1 MKLSLISL
9 IIVVTGC
16 TTATVPVNQDPGVAA
31 PVAPHDV
38 PSGLCCQ
45 LTVWYDS
52 YWGAQRY
59 ECSLD
64 SGIEYNSTPWL
75 CGVSPDSS
83 TDIMDCENPQCV
95 VGMPCQGAN
104 GYGVVLACNTVIY

>member
-1 MKLSLISL
+1 MKLSLIMLS
-9 IIVVTGC
+9 VVVVGC
-16 TTATVPVNQDPGVAA
+16 GSVQQDPGLAA
-31 PVAPHDV
+31 PDSGPAPHDV

-45 LTVWYDS
+45 LTVWYDD

-59 ECSLD
+59 ECSVD
-64 SGIEYNSTPWL
+64 SGTQYNNTPWL

-83 TDIMDCENPQCV
+83 VDIMDCENPQCV